1 MNKAIA
7 KAWTMPS
14 GSSPSKTYQTLQYE
28 DGSTSCDCMGWT
40 RHVASDGSRCC
51 RHTRAV
57 DIGTA
62 DSMAVSSHDY
72 QNQTTVAPVRAKAK
86 PARPI
91 PVEAAPVV
99 RKIQWK

>member
-1 MNKAIA
+1 MAKEII

-14 GSSPSKTYQTLQYE
+14 GSSPSKTYQTLKYA

-40 RHVASDGSRCC
+40 RRVADDGSRSCK
-51 RHTRAV
+51 HTRAI
-57 DIGTA
+57 DMGTA
-62 DSMAVSSHDY
+62 DSMATNSHDY

-86 PARPI
+86 PSRLQAE
-91 PVEAAPVV
+91 EATPVV